1 MIWPHEPKA
10 GVRLRIKINNQNLLF
25 VKLSQS
31 GPEIDNT
38 RSFTDSALEINK
50 SKNLRAHQ
58 PTRITLR
65 KPYFDQVLS
74 WNSGLLKVKKR
85 LFFG

>member
-1 MIWPHEPKA
+1 M
-10 GVRLRIKINNQNLLF
+10 
-25 VKLSQS
+25 KLSQS

-85 LFFG
+85 LFFE